1 MRGRTGIFVTVGM
14 LLGLCLAMK
23 PVAGH
28 AAEGGGDGI
37 SYDQTASEE
46 DQVKHREVGVEGMYP
61 VCGADVADG
70 VYEVEVESS
79 SSMFR
84 VEKAELQVREGEMRA
99 VLTLGGTG
107 YLKLFMGTKG
117 EWQGESFIYQPGAKT
132 GMLLKQKWI
141 EGSHYF
147 DDAIRLM
154 ERMAPQFMERKM
166 EQWLGQF
173 FSDFL

>member
-99 VLTLGGTG
+99 VLQNF
-107 YLKLFMGTKG
+107 YQYVYKEQKG
-117 EWQGESFIYQPGAKT
+117 EH
-132 GMLLKQKWI
+132 L
-141 EGSHYF
+141 
-147 DDAIRLM
+147 
-154 ERMAPQFMERKM
+154 
-166 EQWLGQF
+166 
-173 FSDFL
+173 